1 MMGRE
6 EQRITKESESNK
18 ELMVKPCGGAE
29 KDDSVG
35 VEVEGSL
42 DIKMEDRKVESGVGQ
57 ETKGSFKIEGS

>member
-1 MMGRE
+1 
-6 EQRITKESESNK
+6 
-18 ELMVKPCGGAE
+18 MVEPCGRAE

-42 DIKMEDRKVESGVGQ
+42 DVEMEDREVESGVGQ